1 MSEATLA
8 TLHAA
13 IDAHASS
20 ELGPVGHSGFWFH
33 PVDGDLQIM
42 VCGIAFTLT
51 STELPRVDSEDSVP
65 HGR

>member
-8 TLHAA
+8 ALTAT
-13 IDAHASS
+13 IDAHALS

-33 PVDGDLQIM
+33 PADGDLKIM
-42 VCGIAFTLT
+42 VSGIAFTLT

-65 HGR
+65 HRP